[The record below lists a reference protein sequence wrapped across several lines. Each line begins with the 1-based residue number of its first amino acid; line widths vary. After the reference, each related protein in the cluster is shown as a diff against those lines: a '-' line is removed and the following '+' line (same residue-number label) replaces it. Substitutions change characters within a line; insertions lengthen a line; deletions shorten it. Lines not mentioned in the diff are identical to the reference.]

1 MDSSTKF
8 GVGPEE
14 SSSLCSLNPN
24 SSESS
29 NRKLEKKNMLFFF
42 LPLLLPGAGV
52 RPAAHKTTNIYWGR
66 GEGRRGGVPLLD
78 REEGR

>member
-29 NRKLEKKNMLFFF
+29 NRKLEKKNMFFF

-66 GEGRRGGVPLLD
+66 GEGGGGGFLLLD